1 MTETNTD
8 KILKGF
14 REWWLREGHS
24 SRSADSYCSGLRRIN
39 REFFLPACHK
49 DMFDELEAAITK
61 CAAVDWLTALIGT
74 IGAKIADTE
83 DYTAKKRL
91 QDMRS
96 HLNKFIEFVG
106 EWQNSAA
113 MPSSEEYYE
122 YPEEDHETAP
132 ELFNFNY
139 QSGPV
144 SNHLYF
150 DHDVLVKSFML
161 RIKTQDRISGGKN
174 VFFPIRILGTLFS
187 EATRN
192 HRDRF
197 NKAGIVRLDGKPVD
211 FRKWFAAWVRQI
223 VENVVFHTTRGDYR
237 LSEIEGLKIELST
250 KSAWIVDKKEKR
262 TIPLLSE
269 GPSGMD
275 KMKVDAL
282 WKIHLDHSE
291 RMEDMLMR
299 LEPALVVMRML
310 TDNIKA
316 AVKGQTLTINGKEIA
331 LDSYRPGSLTRLSGW
346 YCKQVD
352 WDFIAPLL
360 PHLCTELIYIAAA
373 THLTAMSAAH
383 NLEKH

>member
-83 DYTAKKRL
+83 DITAKKRL

-96 HLNKFIEFVG
+96 HLNKFIEFVD
-106 EWQNSAA
+106 EWQNSDA
-113 MPSSEEYYE
+113 MPSSGEYCE
-122 YPEEDHETAP
+122 HPGELTETAQ
-132 ELFNFNY
+132 Y
-139 QSGPV
+139 YSSGSV
-144 SNHLYF
+144 SNHLYY
-150 DHDVLVKSFML
+150 DHDSLVKIFSS
-161 RIKTQDRISGGKN
+161 RIKTQNRISGGKT
-174 VFFPIRILGTLFS
+174 VFFPIRIIGTLFS
-187 EATRN
+187 EATRE
-192 HRDRF
+192 HLELF
-197 NKAGIVRLDGKPVD
+197 KKIGIVTSDGKPVNL
-211 FRKWFAAWVRQI
+211 KNWFASWVRQI
-223 VENVVFHTTRGDYR
+223 VENVVFHTTKGDYR
-237 LSEIEGLKIELST
+237 LSEIEGLRIEVST
-250 KSAWIVDKKEKR
+250 RNAWIVDKKEKR

-269 GPSGMD
+269 SPSGMD

-282 WKIHLDHSE
+282 RKIHLDHSE
-291 RMEDMLMR
+291 RMEDMLIR
-299 LEPALVVMRML
+299 LEPALVIMRKL
-310 TDNIKA
+310 TDDIKA
-316 AVKGQTLTINGKEIA
+316 SVKGQTLTINGEEIA
-331 LDSYRPGSLTRLSGW
+331 LDSYRPRSLTQLSGW

-360 PHLCTELIYIAAA
+360 PHLCTELNYIAAA

>member
-83 DYTAKKRL
+83 DITAKKRL

-96 HLNKFIEFVG
+96 HLNKFIEFVD
-106 EWQNSAA
+106 EWQNSDA
-113 MPSSEEYYE
+113 MPSSGEYCE
-122 YPEEDHETAP
+122 HPGEFTETAQ
-132 ELFNFNY
+132 Y
-139 QSGPV
+139 YSSGSV
-144 SNHLYF
+144 SNHLYY
-150 DHDVLVKSFML
+150 DHDSLVKIFSS
-161 RIKTQDRISGGKN
+161 RIKTQNRISGGKT
-174 VFFPIRILGTLFS
+174 VFFPIRIIGTLFS
-187 EATRN
+187 EATRE
-192 HRDRF
+192 HLELF
-197 NKAGIVRLDGKPVD
+197 KKIGIVTSDGKPVNL
-211 FRKWFAAWVRQI
+211 KNWFASWVRQI
-223 VENVVFHTTRGDYR
+223 VENVVFNTTKGDYR
-237 LSEIEGLKIELST
+237 LSEIEGLRIEVST
-250 KSAWIVDKKEKR
+250 RNAWIVDKKEKR

-269 GPSGMD
+269 SPSGMD

-282 WKIHLDHSE
+282 RKIHLDHSE
-291 RMEDMLMR
+291 RMEDMLIR

-310 TDNIKA
+310 TDDIKA
-316 AVKGQTLTINGKEIA
+316 SVKGQTLTINGKEIA

-346 YCKQVD
+346 YCKHVD

-360 PHLCTELIYIAAA
+360 PHLCTELNYIAAA